1 MRALWL
7 VAALVLSGA
16 APASESVAYFAGG
29 CFWCTEADF
38 ERLDGVTEVVSGYMG
53 GQLPDPSYE
62 QVSRGGTG
70 HAEAVR
76 VHYDPRRI
84 SYRELVAFHWR
95 NIDPTV
101 EDRQFCDHGSQYRSG
116 IYYRSDAER
125 RTVSTVRFAE
135 VARADAEAYWR
146 SGEPADKAGA
156 YAIQGYAARWVR
168 AVEGSVSAV
177 IGLPLVEAI
186 ELLARFDV
194 HPRGPR
200 R

>member
-1 MRALWL
+1 MLADIGFAFDCCDPDVIETPVAGEAGADFALRMARDKARAAAARYPEAVVLAADTDVEL
-7 VAALVLSGA
+7 DGRMLGKPRDREDALAMLAALSARDHRVHSA
-16 APASESVAYFAGG
+16 VAVVAGG
-29 CFWCTEADF
+29 EA
-38 ERLDGVTEVVSGYMG
+38 GNVQTVT
-53 GQLPDPSYE
+53 
-62 QVSRGGTG
+62 
-70 HAEAVR
+70 
-76 VHYDPRRI
+76 
-84 SYRELVAFHWR
+84 
-95 NIDPTV
+95 
-101 EDRQFCDHGSQYRSG
+101 
-116 IYYRSDAER
+116 
-125 RTVSTVRFAE
+125 TVRFAE